1 MASES
6 QDNIVG
12 IDEDLP
18 VTHHNECVHSLF
30 LVSIPPLPLQAH
42 LDLCAS
48 IYPAIDPGPLYAA
61 QSFSG
66 KVALVTGASRGVGRE
81 TALQYARAGA
91 SVAILARSKDTLDE
105 TKEIITAAVPGA
117 DVLVLTA
124 DVRDME
130 SVRAAVESALRRF
143 GKLDIL
149 IANAG
154 AITSFTPRKNHFTP
168 PLLSLLP
175 FFPWNLTFYFF
186 HTSVVQ
192 EGC

>member
-18 VTHHNECVHSLF
+18 VTHHNECVQSLLCSDSF
-30 LVSIPPLPLQAH
+30 PSLQAH
-42 LDLCAS
+42 LDPHAS
-48 IYPAIDPGPLYAA
+48 IYPAIDPGSLYAA

-105 TKEIITAAVPGA
+105 TKEIIIAAVPGA

-154 AITSFTPRKNHFTP
+154 AITSFTPRKNHFTL

-175 FFPWNLTFYFF
+175 FCPWNLLFICFI
-186 HTSVVQ
+186 
-192 EGC
+192 